1 MNPDEPAA
9 NPDNTG
15 FADLEA
21 EGWTDL
27 HLHPTDA
34 RWSPPLQRL
43 PAIIES
49 LGVQSVQL
57 LTLHGVADCWD
68 DEGDVPDPLLEEES
82 FPLTDLPDKI
92 QRDDIRHLTMV
103 VDAAEAGCLP
113 LLAACQNKDWHACII
128 SIGWGLTTV
137 PDVECKRTAA
147 RFHISLAVGGPG
159 IPANYRQFARNA
171 GRMPAVQE
179 AVARLAQVLGVECT
193 VTVTYGE

>member
-1 MNPDEPAA
+1 MNADEPADT
-9 NPDNTG
+9 PDNTG

-27 HLHPTDA
+27 HLHPSDA
-34 RWSPPLQRL
+34 RWNPPLTRL
-43 PAIIES
+43 PEIVQQ

-57 LTLHGVADCWD
+57 LTLHGVEDCWD
-68 DEGDVPDPLLEEES
+68 DAGDVPDPLLEEEQ
-82 FPLTDLPDKI
+82 FPLADLAAKL

-103 VDAAEAGCLP
+103 VDAAEAGFLP
-113 LLAACQNKDWHACII
+113 LMAECQNKDWHACIL

-137 PDVECKRTAA
+137 PDAECQRTAA
-147 RFHISLAVGGPG
+147 TFRVSVAVGGPG

-171 GRMPAVQE
+171 GRMPAVQQ
-179 AVARLAQVLGVECT
+179 AVQRLAQVLGVECT